1 MKTVELKEKGAIFFE
16 RIEEGFSD
24 YKDEIIVLEEGE
36 AEEHFKKLI
45 QEYGQENAYADFYY
59 YKVSEEARLKI
70 DGVLSED
77 ELEYIHKLQVGDSEN
92 IIFSLDET
100 LLQIIVKL
108 NAEEM
113 LFSTIYFLEN
123 GEKKRSTWWGNYN
136 KEYYCFTDKESA

>member
-1 MKTVELKEKGAIFFE
+1 MKTKELKEKGAIFFDW
-16 RIEEGFSD
+16 IEEGFSE
-24 YKDEIIVLEEGE
+24 YKDEIIVLEERE

-45 QEYGQENAYADFYY
+45 QEYGQGNAYADFYY
-59 YKVSEEARLKI
+59 YKVSEEARVKI
-70 DGVLSED
+70 DRVLNEG
-77 ELEYIHKLQVGDSEN
+77 ELEYVHKLQVGDSED
-92 IIFSLDET
+92 IIFSLDER

-136 KEYYCFTDKESA
+136 KEYYCFMDCK